1 MSATVRFLYDIYG
14 NHQDGYYTDN
24 YSNLIGLLQTK
35 VKFSRSV
42 NLGVSDGVI
51 LENNFNGDFQSINCA
66 IVESDYYGTH
76 LYKIIKKVFI
86 KRDLWRITMVKDV
99 ISQKYQEIL
108 DSYVLVSRLGLDR
121 SKFDPLLFMDE
132 VMELSE
138 VKVAQ
143 DDITEITNTKTY
155 GYLAIWAR
163 DSLDGENITWTPS
176 NVTVQD
182 YDIYVNDIED
192 FEAYG
197 KVKGINTRTESVIW
211 FGSGTEPHE
220 KRLLVVDNERNVLR
234 TGFVDDGT
242 YYPNNEVLNVT
253 IPLATAPTDEYMI
266 NELWGHNMFQRYYDN
281 SQYISNFDSYVGKVI
296 RTASGRYYEVGVNN
310 LGTRIVNRDIDN
322 NALSDIFNRSISNS
336 QVVERPKTR
345 ITETLSEFTYTDIT
359 IYNPLETKLSAY
371 PNAIDQPFQFMY
383 IPITEIPVKYDDE
396 FYRTDGTTV
405 ERMMYDLIKTYGGE
419 NAKLLDVQMLPYSP
433 VSGFREAFVNDFD
446 AFDLDT
452 LQPTDV
458 IITGDIIIPIF
469 SVNYASYKLSISLN
483 QDIIV
488 TDYKLEQKKKYV
500 LTSPSGATVYEFSA
514 AKNKG
519 LYGYLITVDIR
530 PFASYHRIQ
539 PIFTSL
545 YGSNFVDTRGLIWQ
559 EDTSLTQIS
568 SAWETY
574 KRQNINF
581 MNTFNTELNYK
592 RSQQAITHEA
602 NWGNYGF
609 DAGKRM
615 TEAVVEAGTFAA
627 EAVAQDFWFGAKGGV
642 SGGVGAGIIMGGA
655 IVTEAI
661 EAGQLA
667 YNNKMDTKLLDNEI
681 SVAREQFN
689 YNLGNIKAIP
699 ENLEKVSGIFQTN
712 NYVPYLQTFEP
723 TEDEQAMYNDYLDLN
738 GVNVGAVVNIRNK
751 DFDYIKGTIVKF
763 SAPITNEE
771 YTELHTQLSRGVR
784 KYTTEQSR
792 KGRYIKRR

>member
-1 MSATVRFLYDIYG
+1 MSATVKFLYDIYG
-14 NHQDGYYTDN
+14 NHQDGYYTDD
-24 YSNLIGLLQTK
+24 YSNLIGLLQNK

-51 LENNFNGDFQSINCA
+51 IENNFNGDFQSINCA

-76 LYKIIKKVFI
+76 LYKLIKKVFI
-86 KRDLWRITMVKDV
+86 KRDLWRVTMVKDV
-99 ISQKYQEIL
+99 VSQKYQEIL

-132 VMELSE
+132 VMDLSE
-138 VKVAQ
+138 VKTKQ
-143 DDITEITNTKTY
+143 EDITEIRNTKTF

-176 NVTVQD
+176 NVTAQE
-182 YDIYVNDIED
+182 YDIYVDDIED

-197 KVKGINTRTESVIW
+197 KVKGENTRTQTAIW
-211 FGSGTEPHE
+211 FGTEVNPDDN
-220 KRLLVVDNERNVLR
+220 KVLIVDNAWDDLI
-234 TGFVDDGT
+234 TGVVEDAKYFTTKIVD
-242 YYPNNEVLNVT
+242 VA
-253 IPLATAPTDEYMI
+253 IPLSIVDSDQDMI
-266 NELWGHNMFQRYYDN
+266 EELWAHNMFQRTRDYTD
-281 SQYISNFDSYVGKVI
+281 YISNFDSYVGKVI
-296 RTASGRYYEVGVNN
+296 RTASGKYYEVGVRN
-310 LGTRIVNRDIDN
+310 LGYKEVRRDIDN
-322 NALSDIFNRSISNS
+322 NALSDIFGKPISNAL
-336 QVVERPKTR
+336 VNERPTTR
-345 ITETLSEFTYTDIT
+345 IMETVSEFTYTDIT
-359 IYNPLETKLSAY
+359 IYNPLVTALGAY
-371 PNAIDQPFQFMY
+371 PNALDQPFQFMY
-383 IPITEIPVKYDDE
+383 IPITEIPVKLGED
-396 FYRTDGTTV
+396 FYRTDSITV

-419 NAKLLDVQMLPYSP
+419 NAKLLDVQILPYSP

-446 AFDLDT
+446 ALDLDE
-452 LQPTDV
+452 LNPTDT
-458 IITGDIIIPIF
+458 IIIDDIIIPIF
-469 SVNYASYKLSISLN
+469 SVNYASYKLSIPLN

-500 LTSPSGATVYEFSA
+500 LTSPSGATVYDFSV

-519 LYGYLITVDIR
+519 LYGYYITVDIR

-539 PIFTSL
+539 PIFTGL
-545 YGSNFVDTRGLIWQ
+545 YGSNYIDTRGLIWQ

-581 MNTFNTELNYK
+581 MNTFNTDLNYK
-592 RSQQAITHEA
+592 RSQQGITHEA

-627 EAVAQDFWFGAKGGV
+627 EAVAQDFWFGAKGGA
-642 SGGVGAGIIMGGA
+642 SGGVGAGLIIGGA
-655 IVTEAI
+655 IVSEAI

-689 YNLGNIKAIP
+689 YNIGNIKAIP

-723 TEDEQAMYNDYLDLN
+723 TEDEIVMYNDYLDLN
-738 GVNVGAVVNIRNK
+738 GVNVGIMVNIKNR
-751 DFDYIKGTIVKF
+751 DFDYIKGTVVKF

-784 KYTTEQSR
+784 KYKEV
-792 KGRYIKRR
+792 

>member
-1 MSATVRFLYDIYG
+1 MGTTVKFLYDIYG

-51 LENNFNGDFQSINCA
+51 IENNFNGDFQSINCA

-132 VMELSE
+132 VMELSQ
-138 VKVAQ
+138 VKVNQ
-143 DDITEITNTKTY
+143 EDITEIRNTKTF

-163 DSLDGENITWTPS
+163 DSLDGESITWTPS
-176 NVTVQD
+176 NVTTQD
-182 YDIYVNDIED
+182 YDIYVDDIED

-197 KVKGINTRTESVIW
+197 KIKGENTRTQSAIW
-211 FGSGTEPHE
+211 FGTEVNPDDN
-220 KRLLVVDNERNVLR
+220 KVLIVDNARNDLI
-234 TGFVDDGT
+234 TGVVGT
-242 YYPNNEVLNVT
+242 VKVYGREDINVA
-253 IPLATAPTDEYMI
+253 IPLSIVNSDQDMI
-266 NELWGHNMFQRYYDN
+266 QELWGHNMFQRTRDN
-281 SQYISNFDSYVGKVI
+281 SDYISNFDSYVGKVI
-296 RTASGRYYEVGVNN
+296 RTASGKYYEVGVRN
-310 LGTRIVNRDIDN
+310 LGYKEVRRDIDN
-322 NALSDIFNRSISNS
+322 NALSDIFGKPISNTL
-336 QVVERPKTR
+336 VVNRPKVG
-345 ITETLSEFTYTDIT
+345 IMETVSEFTYTDIT
-359 IYNPLETKLSAY
+359 IYNPLVTELGAY

-383 IPITEIPVKYDDE
+383 IPITEIPVKLGED
-396 FYRTDGTTV
+396 FYRTDSITV

-419 NAKLLDVQMLPYSP
+419 NAKLLDVQILPYSP

-446 AFDLDT
+446 ALDLDE
-452 LQPTDV
+452 LNPTDT
-458 IITGDIIIPIF
+458 IIIDDIIIPIF

-483 QDIIV
+483 QDIVV

-500 LTSPSGATVYEFSA
+500 LTSPSGATVYDFSV

-519 LYGYLITVDIR
+519 LYGYHITVDIR

-539 PIFTSL
+539 PIFTGL
-545 YGSNFVDTRGLIWQ
+545 YGSNFIDTRGLIWQ

-592 RSQQAITHEA
+592 RRQQGITHEA

-615 TEAVVEAGTFAA
+615 TEALVDAGTFAA
-627 EAVAQDFWFGAKGGV
+627 EAVAQDVWFGVKGGA
-642 SGGVGAGIIMGGA
+642 SGAAGAGLIVGGA
-655 IVTEAI
+655 IVSEAI

-689 YNLGNIKAIP
+689 YNIGNIKAIP

-712 NYVPYLQTFEP
+712 NYVPYLQMFEP
-723 TEDEQAMYNDYLDLN
+723 TEDEIVLYNDYLDLN
-738 GVNVGAVVNIRNK
+738 GVNVGMMVDIKNR
-751 DFDYIKGTIVKF
+751 DFDYIKGTVVKF

-784 KYTTEQSR
+784 KYKEV
-792 KGRYIKRR
+792 